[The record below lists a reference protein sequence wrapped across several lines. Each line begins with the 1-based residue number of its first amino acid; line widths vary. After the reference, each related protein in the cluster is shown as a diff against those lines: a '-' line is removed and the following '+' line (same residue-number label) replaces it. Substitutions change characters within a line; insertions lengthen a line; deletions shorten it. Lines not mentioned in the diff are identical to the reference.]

1 MYLDRFRQCPSSLQI
16 PRSAWRLHALAAALA
31 LAGMARLAPAA
42 AQAPQPP
49 VAGAPHAQDAG
60 QEGEFDHRDN
70 TLIAV
75 FDDGVGINLDDD
87 PDEFGETAP
96 PTLKDIHISVEHK
109 NPMSKPAIGVRVS
122 GAGRALTLAGSTIDA
137 TEGGIPAVVR
147 RGGTLELD
155 GVTVAGGAGME
166 PMTVSDAGSRLS
178 VRGGVLGGEAP
189 GVGLVRAAQG
199 GQASIIDATLQS
211 ILGPALIAD
220 GGSISVAGGSID
232 MDMGPG
238 FPPPPPPLP
247 GAPLAAHPPLD
258 RVAAVHAGQDGK
270 VTLREVAL
278 RAHGPQATGV
288 YAYMPGSEITL
299 QGGTVSVQGDDGA
312 GVVAG
317 AGLLE
322 ALPPGGTVRL
332 DGTTVSTDGA
342 NTDAVLVRGDAARAE
357 VVNTV
362 LRTAKSL
369 AAGVS
374 AQHGGRVTLRQT
386 RIETAGAGAE
396 GISVLGFEPQSG
408 SGPASVDMQGG
419 SITTTGNRAAG
430 IALTHGS
437 ARLEGVA
444 VRAEGSGSSAA
455 QLANG
460 TLVVSA
466 GSLASAQSGAI
477 SVTDTPLKLMPGALA
492 SSTVSV
498 RLTDGAT
505 AQGGNGVFLQQHS
518 TIPVAVALES
528 GALAR
533 GDIVA
538 DGNKPVDAGISLSV
552 ASGAAW
558 HGATQVLQSA
568 TLGKGGTWVVN
579 ADSRVQ
585 DMSMRGGRVEF
596 QAPAPEA
603 SYKTLTLQTL
613 DGNGVFVLNTNVAA
627 GQNDQL
633 RVTGRADGQHRVL
646 VRNAGGEA
654 DSRGTRLGLVHTQ
667 GQGNATF
674 RLANVGEAV
683 DLGTWRYSL
692 AEDPKTHVWSLQ
704 RAGQALSG
712 AANAA
717 VNAADLS
724 SIALAESNALDK
736 RLGELRLRADA
747 GGPWAR
753 TFSERQQISNRHA
766 RAYDQT
772 VSGLE
777 IGLDRGWSASG
788 GRWYAGGLLG
798 YTYAD
803 RTYPGDGG
811 GKVKGLHVGGYAAYV
826 GDGGYYLDTVLRLG
840 RYDQQYNIAGTDG
853 GRVTADYRTSGAAWS
868 LEGGRRFELPNDWF
882 AEPQAE
888 VMLWRTS
895 GKRYRASNGLR
906 VKVDA
911 NTATLGRL
919 GLRFGRRI
927 ALAGGN
933 IVQPYARLGWTQEF
947 KSTGDVRT
955 NGIGH
960 AGAGRHGR
968 VELGAGVDAALGK
981 GHNLYASYE
990 YAAGDRINIPWSF
1003 HAGYRYSF

>member
-1 MYLDRFRQCPSSLQI
+1 MYLDRLRQCPSALQI
-16 PRSAWRLHALAAALA
+16 PRSAWRLHALAAALT
-31 LAGMARLAPAA
+31 LAGVTRLAPAA

-49 VAGAPHAQDAG
+49 AAGAPHARDAG
-60 QEGEFDHRDN
+60 QESEFDHRDHS
-70 TLIAV
+70 LIV
-75 FDDGVGINLDDD
+75 VLDDGVGINLDDD
-87 PDEFGETAP
+87 PDALGETAP
-96 PTLKDIHISVEHK
+96 PTLKGVHISVEHSSPA
-109 NPMSKPAIGVRVS
+109 NRPAIGVRVGGKGS
-122 GAGRALTLAGSTIDA
+122 ALTLADSTIDA
-137 TEGGIPAVVR
+137 TEGGIPAVVW
-147 RGGTLELD
+147 RGGTLELA
-155 GVTVAGGAGME
+155 GVSVVGGEWME
-166 PMTVSDAGSRLS
+166 PMTVSDAGSRLE
-178 VRGGVLGGEAP
+178 VRGGELSGEAP
-189 GVGLVRAAQG
+189 GASLVRAAQG
-199 GQASIIDATLQS
+199 GLASIADATLRT

-232 MDMGPG
+232 MDTGPG

-258 RVAAVHAGQDGK
+258 RVAAVHAGQDG
-270 VTLREVAL
+270 RVAL
-278 RAHGPQATGV
+278 RDVALQVRGPQATGV
-288 YAYMPGSEITL
+288 YAYMPGSEIAL

-317 AGLLE
+317 VGLLD

-332 DGTTVSTDGA
+332 DGTTVSTDGV

-357 VVNTV
+357 AVNAV

-374 AQHGGRVTLRQT
+374 AQYGGRVTLRQT

-396 GISVLGFEPQSG
+396 GISVLGFEPQAG
-408 SGPASVDMQGG
+408 SGPATVDMQGG
-419 SITTTGNRAAG
+419 GITTIGNRAAG
-430 IALTHGS
+430 IAVTHGS
-437 ARLEGVA
+437 ARLAGVA

-460 TLVVSA
+460 TLLVSA
-466 GSLASAQSGAI
+466 GSLVSAQAGAI
-477 SVTDTPLKLMPGALA
+477 SVTDAPLKLMPDALA
-492 SSTVSV
+492 SSKVSV

-505 AQGGNGVFLQQHS
+505 AQGGNGVFVQQRS

-538 DGNKPVDAGISLSV
+538 DGNNPVDAGISLTV
-552 ASGAAW
+552 ASGGAW
-558 HGATQVLQSA
+558 HGATKVLESA
-568 TLGKGGTWVVN
+568 TLREGGTWVVR
-579 ADSRVQ
+579 ADSQVQ
-585 DMSMRGGRVEF
+585 NMSMRGGRVEL
-596 QAPAPEA
+596 QAPAPGA

-613 DGNGVFVLNTNVAA
+613 DGSGVFVLNTNIAA
-627 GQNDQL
+627 KQNDQL
-633 RVTGRADGQHRVL
+633 RITGRADGQHRVL

-654 DSRGTRLGLVHTQ
+654 DSQGARLGLVHTQ
-667 GQGNATF
+667 GQGNASF
-674 RLANVGEAV
+674 RLANAGEAV
-683 DLGTWRYSL
+683 DLGTWRYDL
-692 AEDPKTHVWSLQ
+692 VEDPQTRVWSLQ
-704 RAGQALSG
+704 RAGQTLSG

-717 VNAADLS
+717 MNAADLS

-811 GKVKGLHVGGYAAYV
+811 GKVKGVHVGGYAAYV
-826 GDGGYYLDTVLRLG
+826 GDSGYYLDTVLRLG
-840 RYDQQYNIAGTDG
+840 RYDQQYNIAATDG
-853 GRVTADYRTSGAAWS
+853 GRVTADYRAHGAAWS

-888 VMLWRTS
+888 VMLWRTT

-911 NTATLGRL
+911 NTATLGRV

-933 IVQPYARLGWTQEF
+933 IVQPYAKLGWTQEF
-947 KSTGDVRT
+947 DSTGDVRT

-968 VELGAGVDAALGK
+968 AELGAGVDAALGK

>member
-1 MYLDRFRQCPSSLQI
+1 MYLDRLRQCPSALQI

-31 LAGMARLAPAA
+31 LAGLTRLAPAA

-49 VAGAPHAQDAG
+49 LAGAPHARDAG
-60 QEGEFDHRDN
+60 QESGFDHRDRSN
-70 TLIAV
+70 IVV
-75 FDDGVGINLDDD
+75 FDSGVGINIDDD
-87 PDEFGETAP
+87 PDEFGDTAP
-96 PTLKDIHISVEHK
+96 PTLKEVHISVAHASPA
-109 NPMSKPAIGVRVS
+109 NTPAIGVRVS
-122 GAGRALTLAGSTIDA
+122 GAGSALTLADSSIDA
-137 TEGGIPAVVR
+137 AEGGIPAVVR
-147 RGGTLELD
+147 RGGTLELA
-155 GVTVAGGAGME
+155 GVTVEGGEGMG
-166 PMTVSDAGSRLS
+166 PMTVSDAGSRLN
-178 VRGGVLGGEAP
+178 VRGGVLSGEAP
-189 GVGLVRAAQG
+189 GASLVRAAQG
-199 GQASIIDATLQS
+199 GQASIADATLRT

-232 MDMGPG
+232 MDTGPG
-238 FPPPPPPLP
+238 FPPPPPPRP

-270 VTLREVAL
+270 VALRDVAL
-278 RAHGPQATGV
+278 QVRGPQATGV
-288 YAYMPGSEITL
+288 YAYMPGSEIAL
-299 QGGTVSVQGDDGA
+299 QGGAVSVRGEDGA

-357 VVNTV
+357 VANAV

-396 GISVLGFEPQSG
+396 GISVLGFEPEAG
-408 SGPASVDMQGG
+408 SSPATVDMQGG
-419 SITTTGNRAAG
+419 GIVTTGNRAAG
-430 IALTHGS
+430 IAVTHGS
-437 ARLEGVA
+437 ARLAGVA

-466 GSLASAQSGAI
+466 GSLVSAQAGAI
-477 SVTDTPLKLMPGALA
+477 SVTDAPLKLMPDALA
-492 SSTVSV
+492 RSKVSV

-505 AQGGNGVFLQQHS
+505 AQGGNGVFIQQRS

-538 DGNKPVDAGISLSV
+538 DGNNAVDAGISLTV
-552 ASGAAW
+552 ASGGAW
-558 HGATQVLQSA
+558 HGATKVLESA
-568 TLGKGGTWVVN
+568 TLREGGTWVVR
-579 ADSRVQ
+579 ADSQVQ
-585 DMSMRGGRVEF
+585 NMSMRGGRVEL
-596 QAPAPEA
+596 QAPAPGA

-613 DGNGVFVLNTNVAA
+613 DGSGVFVLNANIAA
-627 GQNDQL
+627 RQNDQL
-633 RVTGRADGQHRVL
+633 RITGRADGQHRVL

-654 DSRGTRLGLVHTQ
+654 DSQGARLGLVHTQ

-674 RLANVGEAV
+674 RLANAGEAV
-683 DLGTWRYSL
+683 DLGTWRYDL
-692 AEDPKTHVWSLQ
+692 VEDPQTRVWSLQ

-717 VNAADLS
+717 MNAADLS

-777 IGLDRGWSASG
+777 IGLDRGWSAPG

-811 GKVKGLHVGGYAAYV
+811 GKVKGVHVGGYAAYV
-826 GDGGYYLDTVLRLG
+826 GDSGYYLDTVLRLG
-840 RYDQQYNIAGTDG
+840 RYDQQYNIAATDG
-853 GRVTADYRTSGAAWS
+853 GRVTADYRARGAAWS

-911 NTATLGRL
+911 NTATLGRV

-947 KSTGDVRT
+947 DSTGDVRT

-968 VELGAGVDAALGK
+968 AELGAGVDAALGK

-990 YAAGDRINIPWSF
+990 YAAGDRINIPWSL